1 MHYCKLTIVG
11 SVAVAKMSILLLATS
26 IELVGSTTFGSL
38 LLAAVLAVLMINNY
52 IAQYF
57 CVDASFCIRLYP
69 LHILSVE
76 ELNEQPIS
84 SRCQ

>member
-11 SVAVAKMSILLLATS
+11 SVAVAKMSILLLSTS

-38 LLAAVLAVLMINNY
+38 LLAAVLAIHILMINNY

-57 CVDASFCIRLYP
+57 CVDASFCISIYP
-69 LHILSVE
+69 FTYSV
-76 ELNEQPIS
+76 LKN
-84 SRCQ
+84 